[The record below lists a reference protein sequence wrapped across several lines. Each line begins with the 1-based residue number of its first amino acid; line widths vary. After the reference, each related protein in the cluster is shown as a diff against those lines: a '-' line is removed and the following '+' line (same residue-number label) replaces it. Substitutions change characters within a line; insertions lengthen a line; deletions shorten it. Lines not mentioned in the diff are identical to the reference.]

1 MGAANEANGTAAATG
16 EGNGTEDRA
25 DAGREAG
32 RKPTTGRP
40 VGRPARLE
48 RETIVATARRVLEEE
63 GVHALS
69 MRRLAK
75 EVGSTPRAL
84 YHHVRDKDE
93 LLLLVLA
100 GMAAS
105 APRPALP
112 DDPRDRIYVTAL
124 HIHDLLQ
131 PLPWVV
137 EVLGLGHVT
146 DKGAMWMVEEILDS
160 AIRYGLTPR
169 EAIRAYRAIWFYIYG
184 DLAYHAALSR
194 RATEAPRP
202 THHSPVPDMLTP
214 EDATTL
220 PHLTTHANLWAEVVD
235 VCNVPEGLHALI
247 DGLLARSGGRGVGR
261 A

>member
-1 MGAANEANGTAAATG
+1 MSEVQAK
-16 EGNGTEDRA
+16 RA
-25 DAGREAG
+25 
-32 RKPTTGRP
+32 
-40 VGRPARLE
+40 VGRPPRLE

-105 APRPALP
+105 APRPELP
-112 DDPRDRIYVTAL
+112 TAPRDRIYVIAL
-124 HIHDLLQ
+124 HIHDMLQ
-131 PLPWVV
+131 RLPWVV

-146 DKGAMWMVEEILDS
+146 DKGALWMVEEIVNS
-160 AIRYGLTPR
+160 AIECGLAPR
-169 EAIRAYRAIWFYIYG
+169 EAIRAYRVIWLYIYG
-184 DLAYHAALSR
+184 DLAVHAAIDR
-194 RATEAPRP
+194 RASEGGEAEHRRP
-202 THHSPVPDMLTP
+202 LPDMLTP
-214 EDATTL
+214 DDAATL
-220 PHLTTHANLWAEVVD
+220 PRLTALGPQWNEVANVCD
-235 VCNVPEGLHALI
+235 VPNGLHAVI
-247 DGLLARSGGRGVGR
+247 DGLLARGAG

>member
-1 MGAANEANGTAAATG
+1 MSTEETAAA
-16 EGNGTEDRA
+16 
-25 DAGREAG
+25 REAG
-32 RKPTTGRP
+32 ARGEAGAAREARAGGARATGRP
-40 VGRPARLE
+40 VGRPPRLE
-48 RETIVATARRVLEEE
+48 RAAIVTTARRILEEE

-105 APRPALP
+105 APRPDLP
-112 DDPRDRIYVTAL
+112 SAPRERVYVTAL
-124 HIHDLLQ
+124 HIHDVLQ
-131 PLPWVV
+131 RLPWVV

-160 AIRYGLTPR
+160 AIRCGLEPR

-184 DLAYHAALSR
+184 DLAYHAATSR
-194 RATEAPRP
+194 RASEATDGATHRP
-202 THHSPVPDMLTP
+202 IPDMLTP
-214 EDATTL
+214 EDAATL
-220 PHLTTHANLWAEVVD
+220 PRLTSLGDQWHEVASACD
-235 VCNVPEGLHALI
+235 VPNGLHALI
-247 DGLLARSGGRGVGR
+247 DGLLARGAAKG
-261 A
+261 